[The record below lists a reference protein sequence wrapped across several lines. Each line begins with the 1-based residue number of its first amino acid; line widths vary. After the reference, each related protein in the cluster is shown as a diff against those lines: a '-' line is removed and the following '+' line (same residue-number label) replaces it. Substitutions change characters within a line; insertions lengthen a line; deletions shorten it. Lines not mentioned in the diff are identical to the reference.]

1 MQVKDNLTV
10 SDAAVFLGISVDYL
24 RRLADAGKVPCA
36 RTPEGW
42 RSFRRSDLERVRRQR
57 EARAAKSAAA

>member
-1 MQVKDNLTV
+1 MQGKDNLTV

-24 RRLADAGKVPCA
+24 RRLSDAGRVPCE

-57 EARAAKSAAA
+57 EAAKRAKAA